1 MTTSFNFDSIDSPAD
16 LMEANE
22 NIETPQT
29 PFARALEALEDCT
42 YYDSTLVI
50 GYLLQNMME
59 FHHTQVMENQ
69 DGRSTTAYNAFTE
82 GKLAAAKS
90 ILQPIIQEAIDHVT
104 GKDQDTDEETTEED
118 N

>member
-1 MTTSFNFDSIDSPAD
+1 MTTSFNFDSIDSPAE

-22 NIETPQT
+22 NIQS
-29 PFARALEALEDCT
+29 PFARAVEALEDCT

-69 DGRSTTAYNAFTE
+69 EGRSTTAYNAFTE

-90 ILQPIIQEAIDHVT
+90 ILQPIIQEAIDHMT
-104 GKDQDTDEETTEED
+104 GKDEETEEG
-118 N
+118 